1 MSATRV
7 MVVDDEAS
15 ARRVLRTALIS
26 RGFEIVDVRSGEEA
40 LASVGSASPDVV
52 LLDLKM
58 PGMGG
63 LATCRALRTHSQV
76 PIIVV
81 SVRQTEKD
89 KIEALET
96 GADDYVT
103 KPFEIDE
110 LVARIRAVKR
120 RSSWTAPRFLT
131 LDQVEIDL
139 RSREVKREGITTHL
153 TAKEFKLLDVLIS
166 HSGEIVSYRR
176 LLQAVWGPDYGD
188 EIEYLR
194 VCINQ
199 LRKKIEPHPGEPR
212 YILTDPHAGY
222 RFVRPS
228 SSMGQFM
235 VNPEPGTD

>member
-1 MSATRV
+1 

-26 RGFEIVDVRSGEEA
+26 RGFEIIDVRSGEEA

-81 SVRQTEKD
+81 SIRQTEKD

-103 KPFEIDE
+103 KPFEIEE

-120 RSSWTAPRFLT
+120 RSSWTAPRYLT
-131 LDQVEIDL
+131 LDDVEIDL
-139 RSREVKREGITTHL
+139 RSREVKREGVTTHL

-199 LRKKIEPHPGEPR
+199 LRKKIEPTPGEPR

-222 RFVRPS
+222 RFVRPAS
-228 SSMGQFM
+228 SIDQFIM
-235 VNPEPGTD
+235 SPEQGAD